1 MTHATRLLF
10 LAGSARK
17 ESFNKRLAALG
28 AEIAN
33 ANGIHSTFVD
43 LGDYPMPIYDG
54 DLEAAEGPPDN
65 ARKLKALFEVHHGIF
80 IISPEYNASIPPL
93 LKNALDWVSRIRDGD
108 EPPLNVYKTRVF
120 AIGSASPGAFG
131 GIRGLSVLRQT
142 LELGVGALVLP
153 DQFAVPRAAN
163 AFADNGHLADG
174 KSMELYK
181 GTIEKL
187 AHAAFV
193 MSGEF
198 SKT

>member
-1 MTHATRLLF
+1 MPHATRLLF
-10 LAGSARK
+10 IAGSARK
-17 ESFNKRLAALG
+17 DSFNKRLARLG

-33 ANGIHSTFVD
+33 ANGIHSTFAD

-54 DLEAAEGPPDN
+54 DLEAAEGPPEN

-80 IISPEYNASIPPL
+80 IVSPEYNASIPPL

-108 EPPLNVYKTRVF
+108 EPPLAVYKTRVF

-142 LELGVGALVLP
+142 LEIGTGALVLP
-153 DQFAVPRAAN
+153 EQFAVPRAST
-163 AFADNGHLADG
+163 AFADNGHLADS

-181 GTIEKL
+181 STIEKL
-187 AHAAFV
+187 ARAALI
-193 MSGEF
+193 MRGEF
-198 SKT
+198 EKK